1 MPRLDTTSYV
11 GPIRT
16 STGSISVMKISQKQM
31 PLNGKRKYTMAN
43 ADSSEMAILPTVMT
57 MAVTKL
63 THIMRA
69 TGAPEPGP
77 EPPPSSAVL

>member
-1 MPRLDTTSYV
+1 M
-11 GPIRT
+11 RT
-16 STGSISVMKISQKQM
+16 STGSISVMKIAQKHSC
-31 PLNGKRKYTMAN
+31 LNGKRKYTTAK

-69 TGAPEPGP
+69 TGAVEPAP
-77 EPPPSSAVL
+77 SPPPSNAVL